1 MYRCRA
7 QLDSGSEK
15 CASRGREHWSTQY
28 PLFQLPCSQ
37 LCDEE
42 VFLDVL
48 RRLKKAFWTPQR
60 SDEHLAKSTAG
71 SLRPLTSRKSLPSL
85 SCYCQDEGCNLCVS
99 PNASWAS
106 IASRLLYSE
115 DQGAGLKES
124 ATSSVRRSLEAV
136 WAMSCLPAGEG
147 DGAMP
152 AS

>member
-48 RRLKKAFWTPQR
+48 RRLKRLSGRLK
-60 SDEHLAKSTAG
+60 G
-71 SLRPLTSRKSLPSL
+71 LTSTWRRAQQAHSVPSL
-85 SCYCQDEGCNLCVS
+85 VGSPYPPSHATARMKDATFVCRQMHHGLQSQVGCFTL
-99 PNASWAS
+99 
-106 IASRLLYSE
+106 RTRE
-115 DQGAGLKES
+115 QG
-124 ATSSVRRSLEAV
+124 
-136 WAMSCLPAGEG
+136 
-147 DGAMP
+147 
-152 AS
+152 